1 MFVDGSDRNS
11 LDRSEGRFAFY
22 PSLNQQQIFLLM
34 KNQDLEGHVQF
45 VWREI
50 IHDEEASD

>member
-22 PSLNQQQIFLLM
+22 PSLNQQQIFLLI

-50 IHDEEASD
+50 IHDEEASG